1 MGPKTALT
9 LVGLGA
15 LIGLGVYL
23 DRKWTSNGGA
33 SGIAFNVAGT
43 LWDSAVNGAQAIGGQ
58 LLDAMPSSQ
67 VPAIVDANKNAVNM
81 ANPVMD
87 TGTLLYESA
96 LMGGGS

>member
-9 LVGLGA
+9 LVGLLALVGA
-15 LIGLGVYL
+15 GVYL

-33 SGIAFNVAGT
+33 SGIAFNVAST
-43 LWDSAVNGAQAIGGQ
+43 LWDNATGAAAAIGGQ

-67 VPAIVDANKNAVNM
+67 VPAVVDANAGAVNM
-81 ANPVMD
+81 ANPLKD